1 MDNNCKPPIGLK
13 PRWLHETNRIQDII
27 DAIKRYSEAKEPIPI
42 EWVDELNE
50 LTMNLY
56 KR

>member
-1 MDNNCKPPIGLK
+1 MDNNKPPIGLK

-27 DAIKRYSEAKEPIPI
+27 DAIKRYSEAEEPIPT
-42 EWVDELNE
+42 EWVDELKE

-56 KR
+56 KH